1 MARWEIRSIG
11 AGLSGTYAEN
21 GWEPYG
27 VESFDA
33 VNGAVFHF
41 RRRIPEPLRPCDG
54 CRYRVDTG
62 AVLFKALNRAGQER
76 LVSAVPPD
84 WTEIGQV
91 DAPYRYVCHRNPA
104 TFLSNEDGVP
114 EEYRPR
120 ADGQGCGEWEATNV

>member
-1 MARWEIRSIG
+1 MVRWEMASERDRTPEL
-11 AGLSGTYAEN
+11 AARLAD
-21 GWEPYG
+21 GWEPY
-27 VESFDA
+27 A
-33 VNGAVFHF
+33 VTQLGQPWIEL
-41 RRRIPEPLRPCDG
+41 RRRIPEPLRACDG

-120 ADGQGCGEWEATNV
+120 ADGQGCGEWDATNV